1 MKGGDEMEEKKQ
13 MSNVNLYQEIEVDE
27 LNGWGSY
34 ALGVAVGAG
43 GSLAVAIT

>member
-1 MKGGDEMEEKKQ
+1 MKEQIKEMVPLVEFEEIN
-13 MSNVNLYQEIEVDE
+13 SEE

-43 GSLAVAIT
+43 GSLAVAVAIT

>member
-1 MKGGDEMEEKKQ
+1 MKGQIKEMMPIIEFDEIT
-13 MSNVNLYQEIEVDE
+13 SDE

-43 GSLAVAIT
+43 GSLAVAVAIT

>member
-1 MKGGDEMEEKKQ
+1 MKEQIKEMMPIIEFDEIT
-13 MSNVNLYQEIEVDE
+13 SDE

-43 GSLAVAIT
+43 GSLAVAVAIN

>member
-1 MKGGDEMEEKKQ
+1 MKEQIKEMMPIIEFDEIT
-13 MSNVNLYQEIEVDE
+13 SDE

-43 GSLAVAIT
+43 GSLAVAVTIT

>member
-1 MKGGDEMEEKKQ
+1 MKGQNKNETNLSVLKFEEVT
-13 MSNVNLYQEIEVDE
+13 SEE

-43 GSLAVAIT
+43 GSLAVAVAIT

>member
-1 MKGGDEMEEKKQ
+1 MKEQIKEMMPIIEFDEIT
-13 MSNVNLYQEIEVDE
+13 SDE

>member
-1 MKGGDEMEEKKQ
+1 MKEQIKEMVPLVEFEEIT
-13 MSNVNLYQEIEVDE
+13 SDE

-43 GSLAVAIT
+43 GSLAVAVAIT

>member
-1 MKGGDEMEEKKQ
+1 MKEQIKEMMPIIEFDEIT
-13 MSNVNLYQEIEVDE
+13 SDE

-43 GSLAVAIT
+43 GS